1 MVGFHPLA
9 RCAPGGYT
17 SLAVAGARRSQ
28 TTMGQGAGVPIWDEQ
43 GETMSR
49 DRLEALQV
57 ERLRRTVAACYEGV
71 PLYRAALDERGIGPA
86 DITSLADLTR
96 LPFTTKDDFRT
107 TYPFGLFAVPLD
119 EVVEVHSSSGTT
131 GTPVVGGYTRA
142 DLDTWAEL
150 VARFASAAG
159 VVRGDVAQVAFG
171 YGMFTGGFGLHYGLQ
186 RIGAL
191 VVPHSA
197 GNTQRQ
203 IQFMQDFGTT
213 VLICTPSYALHL
225 GEAVARAGV
234 RERLALRLGLFGAE
248 ACSDALRAR
257 IEERWGISATDNYGL
272 TEVIGPGVAGE
283 CEFKDGM
290 HIAEDH
296 FIVEVIDP
304 VSGAPVADGEP
315 GELVITSLTK
325 QCSPVLRYRTR
336 DLSRVTRERC
346 PCGRTTV
353 RMHKVI
359 GRTDD
364 MFIVSGVNV
373 FPSTIE
379 SVLFQIEGLEPH
391 YEIVLQRKGALD
403 TFTVRV
409 EVDEKLFNG
418 WLDDLVAFERQVTET
433 LRSALLVRPKVQLVE
448 AGSLPRFE
456 GKARRGIDE
465 RESD

>member
-1 MVGFHPLA
+1 VE
-9 RCAPGGYT
+9 
-17 SLAVAGARRSQ
+17 
-28 TTMGQGAGVPIWDEQ
+28 QGAGVPIWDEQ

-49 DRLEALQV
+49 DRLEALQL
-57 ERLRRTVAACYEGV
+57 ERLRQTVAACYERV

-86 DITSLADLTR
+86 DISSLADLRR
-96 LPFTTKDDFRT
+96 LSFTTKDDFRT
-107 TYPFGLFAVPLD
+107 SYPYGLFAVPLD

-283 CEFKDGM
+283 CECKDGM

-296 FIVEVIDP
+296 FLVEVLDP

-346 PCGRTTV
+346 PCGRTTA

-418 WLDDLVAFERQVTET
+418 WLDDLVAFERQVTEQ

-456 GKARRGIDE
+456 GKARRVINE

>member
-9 RCAPGGYT
+9 RRTPGGYT

-57 ERLRRTVAACYEGV
+57 ERLRQTVAACHERV

-131 GTPVVGGYTRA
+131 GTPVVGGYTGA

-186 RIGAL
+186 RVGAL

-283 CEFKDGM
+283 CEFKDDM

-346 PCGRTTV
+346 SCGRTTV

-456 GKARRGIDE
+456 GKARRVIDE

>member
-57 ERLRRTVAACYEGV
+57 ERLRQTVAACHERV

-186 RIGAL
+186 RVGAL

-325 QCSPVLRYRTR
+325 QRSPALRYRTR

-456 GKARRGIDE
+456 GKARRVIDE

>member
-1 MVGFHPLA
+1 M
-9 RCAPGGYT
+9 
-17 SLAVAGARRSQ
+17 
-28 TTMGQGAGVPIWDEQ
+28 PIWDQ
-43 GETMSR
+43 HHETMAR
-49 DRLEALQV
+49 AELEALQL
-57 ERLRRTVAACYEGV
+57 ERLRRTVAACHERV
-71 PLYRAALDERGIGPA
+71 PFYRAALDERAVAPG
-86 DITSLADLTR
+86 DIASLADVDR
-96 LPFTTKDDFRT
+96 LPFTTKDDVRLA
-107 TYPFGLFAVPLD
+107 YPYGLFAVPR
-119 EVVEVHSSSGTT
+119 EQVVEVHSSSGTT

-142 DLDTWAEL
+142 DLETWAEL

-159 VVRGDVAQVAFG
+159 VVAADVAQVAFG

-197 GNTQRQ
+197 GNTARQ
-203 IQFMQDFGTT
+203 IKFMEDFGTT

-234 RERLALRLGLFGAE
+234 RDRLALRLGLFGAE

-257 IEERWGISATDNYGL
+257 IERRWGISATDNYGL

-283 CEFKDGM
+283 CEGKDGM

-296 FIVEVIDP
+296 FLVEVLDP
-304 VSGAPVADGEP
+304 DSGAPVGDGEV

-325 QCSPVLRYRTR
+325 ECSPVLRYRTR

-346 PCGRTTV
+346 PCGRTSA

-364 MFIVSGVNV
+364 MFIISGVNV
-373 FPSTIE
+373 FPSTVE
-379 SVLFQIEGLEPH
+379 SVLLRIEGLEPH
-391 YEIVLQRKGALD
+391 YEIVLEREGALD

-409 EVDEKLFNG
+409 EVTEELFNG
-418 WLDDLVAFERQVTET
+418 WMDDLVAFERRVSET
-433 LRSALLVRPKVQLVE
+433 LRSALLVRPRVKLVE
-448 AGSLPRFE
+448 AGSLPRTE
-456 GKARRGIDE
+456 GKARRVID
-465 RESD
+465 RRPSD

>member
-57 ERLRRTVAACYEGV
+57 ERLRQTVAACHERV

-186 RIGAL
+186 RVGAL

-325 QCSPVLRYRTR
+325 QRSPALRYRTR

-448 AGSLPRFE
+448 AGSLPRSE
-456 GKARRGIDE
+456 GKAWRVIDE

>member
-1 MVGFHPLA
+1 
-9 RCAPGGYT
+9 
-17 SLAVAGARRSQ
+17 
-28 TTMGQGAGVPIWDEQ
+28 MGQGAGVPIWDEQ
-43 GETMSR
+43 CETMSR
-49 DRLEALQV
+49 DRLEALQL
-57 ERLRRTVAACYEGV
+57 ERLRRTVAACHEGV
-71 PLYRAALDERGIGPA
+71 PFYRAALDERGIGPA

-131 GTPVVGGYTRA
+131 GRPVVGGYTRA

-203 IQFMQDFGTT
+203 VQFMQDFGTT

-283 CEFKDGM
+283 CECKDGM
-290 HIAEDH
+290 HVAEDH
-296 FIVEVIDP
+296 FIVEVLDP

-379 SVLFQIEGLEPH
+379 SVLFEIEGLEPH

-448 AGSLPRFE
+448 AGSLPRSE
-456 GKARRGIDE
+456 GKARRVIDE
-465 RESD
+465 RDSG

>member
-1 MVGFHPLA
+1 
-9 RCAPGGYT
+9 
-17 SLAVAGARRSQ
+17 
-28 TTMGQGAGVPIWDEQ
+28 
-43 GETMSR
+43 
-49 DRLEALQV
+49 
-57 ERLRRTVAACYEGV
+57 
-71 PLYRAALDERGIGPA
+71 
-86 DITSLADLTR
+86 
-96 LPFTTKDDFRT
+96 
-107 TYPFGLFAVPLD
+107 
-119 EVVEVHSSSGTT
+119 
-131 GTPVVGGYTRA
+131 
-142 DLDTWAEL
+142 
-150 VARFASAAG
+150 
-159 VVRGDVAQVAFG
+159 
-171 YGMFTGGFGLHYGLQ
+171 
-186 RIGAL
+186 
-191 VVPHSA
+191 
-197 GNTQRQ
+197 
-203 IQFMQDFGTT
+203 

-283 CEFKDGM
+283 CECKDGM

-296 FIVEVIDP
+296 FIVEVLDP
-304 VSGAPVADGEP
+304 ASGAPVADGEP

-336 DLSRVTRERC
+336 DLSRVTRESC
-346 PCGRTTV
+346 PCGRTTA

-403 TFTVRV
+403 TFVVRV

-456 GKARRGIDE
+456 GKARRVIDE
-465 RESD
+465 RGGD

>member
-1 MVGFHPLA
+1 M
-9 RCAPGGYT
+9 
-17 SLAVAGARRSQ
+17 
-28 TTMGQGAGVPIWDEQ
+28 PIWDEQ

-49 DRLEALQV
+49 DRLEALQL
-57 ERLRRTVAACYEGV
+57 ERLRRTVTACYERV
-71 PLYRAALDERGIGPA
+71 PLYRVALDERGIGPA
-86 DITSLADLTR
+86 DITSLSDLSR

-107 TYPFGLFAVPLD
+107 TYPYGLFAVPLD

-225 GEAVARAGV
+225 GEAVVRAGV

-283 CEFKDGM
+283 CECKDGM
-290 HIAEDH
+290 HVAEDH
-296 FIVEVIDP
+296 FLVEVLDP

-315 GELVITSLTK
+315 GALVITSLTK

-346 PCGRTTV
+346 PCGRTTA

-418 WLDDLVAFERQVTET
+418 WLDDLVAFERQVTEQ

-456 GKARRGIDE
+456 GKARRVIDE

>member
-1 MVGFHPLA
+1 M
-9 RCAPGGYT
+9 
-17 SLAVAGARRSQ
+17 
-28 TTMGQGAGVPIWDEQ
+28 PIWDEQ

-49 DRLEALQV
+49 DRLEALQLA
-57 ERLRRTVAACYEGV
+57 RLRQTVAACYERV
-71 PLYRAALDERGIGPA
+71 PLYRAALDERGVGPA
-86 DITSLADLTR
+86 DITSLSDLSR

-107 TYPFGLFAVPLD
+107 TYPYGLFAVPLD

-225 GEAVARAGV
+225 GEAVERAGV
-234 RERLALRLGLFGAE
+234 RGRLALRLGLFGAE
-248 ACSDALRAR
+248 ACSDALRTR

-283 CEFKDGM
+283 CECKDGM

-296 FIVEVIDP
+296 FMVEVLDP
-304 VSGAPVADGEP
+304 LSGAPVADGEP

-346 PCGRTTV
+346 PCGRTTA

-456 GKARRGIDE
+456 GKARRVIDE

>member
-1 MVGFHPLA
+1 M
-9 RCAPGGYT
+9 
-17 SLAVAGARRSQ
+17 
-28 TTMGQGAGVPIWDEQ
+28 PIWDEQ

-49 DRLEALQV
+49 DRLEALQL
-57 ERLRRTVAACYEGV
+57 ERLRQTVAVCYERV
-71 PLYRAALDERGIGPA
+71 PLYRAALDEHGVGPA
-86 DITSLADLTR
+86 DITSLSDLSR
-96 LPFTTKDDFRT
+96 LPFTTKDDFRA
-107 TYPFGLFAVPLD
+107 TYPYGLFAVPLD

-225 GEAVARAGV
+225 GEAVVRAGV

-283 CEFKDGM
+283 CECKDGM
-290 HIAEDH
+290 HVAEDH
-296 FIVEVIDP
+296 FLVEVLDP

-346 PCGRTTV
+346 PCGRTTA

-418 WLDDLVAFERQVTET
+418 WLDDLVAFERQVTEQ

-456 GKARRGIDE
+456 GKARRVIDE

>member
-1 MVGFHPLA
+1 M
-9 RCAPGGYT
+9 
-17 SLAVAGARRSQ
+17 
-28 TTMGQGAGVPIWDEQ
+28 PIWDEQ

-49 DRLEALQV
+49 DRLEALQL
-57 ERLRRTVAACYEGV
+57 ERLRQTVAVCYERV
-71 PLYRAALDERGIGPA
+71 PLYRAALDEHGVGPA
-86 DITSLADLTR
+86 DITSLSDLSR
-96 LPFTTKDDFRT
+96 LPFTTKDDFRA
-107 TYPFGLFAVPLD
+107 TYPYGLFAVPLD

-142 DLDTWAEL
+142 DLDTWGEL

-225 GEAVARAGV
+225 GEAVVRAGV

-283 CEFKDGM
+283 SECKDGM
-290 HIAEDH
+290 HVAEDH
-296 FIVEVIDP
+296 FLVEVLDP

-346 PCGRTTV
+346 PCGRTTA

-418 WLDDLVAFERQVTET
+418 WLDDLVAFERQVTEQ

-456 GKARRGIDE
+456 GKARRVIDE